1 MEDEGDPGSPPPSD
15 DAPLCY
21 LRKCFKAARDVFVDA
36 MKTEAVQKL
45 QARLQ
50 KLELVE
56 RDLRGFMYL
65 SPNKMPEFRAD
76 ELEERKFGDDH
87 ICAPH
92 HAHMNMWIKTR
103 IIHHPVQQETSL
115 RVSMRKCGE
124 VWKLKNS
131 LTLGDHRLQVTVK
144 KMGSDNWTPVEFFP
158 YPGGTP
164 EDGTD
169 FTHGDQLDVSCTTI
183 PTNVTLP

>member
-21 LRKCFKAARDVFVDA
+21 LRKCFREARDVFVDA
-36 MKTEAVQKL
+36 MKTEMVQKN
-45 QARLQ
+45 AR
-50 KLELVE
+50 V
-56 RDLRGFMYL
+56 RHDLGGFMYL
-65 SPNKMPEFRAD
+65 SPNNMPEVKGGG
-76 ELEERKFGDDH
+76 EH

-92 HAHMNMWIKTR
+92 HEHMNVWIKVK
-103 IIHHPVQQETSL
+103 IIHDNGVEETSL

-124 VWKLKNS
+124 VWKM
-131 LTLGDHRLQVTVK
+131 THCTGQVTVK

-169 FTHGDQLDVSCTTI
+169 FTHGDQLDVRWAWLGQTHPVSSDGTERTNYFPVTI
-183 PTNVTLP
+183 MVL